1 MQAYYVET
9 MVSSNRTLT
18 IKGLPF
24 LAGDKVQVI
33 VRHRKRERERRRRYP
48 LRGKPIRYVDPC
60 GSVAESDWETL
71 EFVTS
76 DGRLVKYPHV
86 ETIA

>member
-1 MQAYYVET
+1 

-33 VRHRKRERERRRRYP
+33 VRHRERKRERREHYP
-48 LRGKPIRYVDPC
+48 LRGKPIRYVDPYV
-60 GSVAESDWETL
+60 SVAESDWEVL
-71 EFVTS
+71 Q
-76 DGRLVKYPHV
+76 
-86 ETIA
+86 